1 MPIFVHVNFKQE
13 PLFCRGQRVGIIR
26 QIKLWLGI
34 PMTFKSFASEDVY
47 RIAPRSVSYLQ
58 AFSDDEFQRRKAARE
73 ADIEKQ
79 KKAAEE
85 ARKRNPNPG
94 DEPKKVI
101 PGNRN
106 RKPNPEVKP
115 PAAVLVQE
123 GLAPA
128 PEKK

>member
-13 PLFCRGQRVGIIR
+13 PLFCRGHRIGIIR
-26 QIKLWLGI
+26 LLKLWLGI

-73 ADIEKQ
+73 AEIEKQ

-101 PGNRN
+101 PSGKN
-106 RKPNPEVKP
+106 RKPNPEVKA
-115 PAAVLVQE
+115 PATVQVQE
-123 GLAPA
+123 GLAPE
-128 PEKK
+128 PDNK